1 MVGFRVFI
9 IHQNCHSDGIYSE
22 VSEIILKKPE
32 CLRLYSLTESLIKL
46 SQTTINSPTLWPSS
60 VLITVYFL
68 VGLIRVVR
76 FRMWW
81 NMCQELHTPELIAY
95 YNIASYWKKYCC
107 HHWKSE
113 GVQNKESFKISF
125 SRTTAPIRHQTCTVM
140 VSQVN
145 KDCNK
150 FYRNGMIFFRNSPVC
165 DVLLKCNFEYTFK
178 SNYSLIETLNEY
190 PGFFSSSLLGPG

>member
-1 MVGFRVFI
+1 MGSVVSSELVCVFVWSALESSSSI
-9 IHQNCHSDGIYSE
+9 RTVDGIYSE

-150 FYRNGMIFFRNSPVC
+150 FYRMIFFSGILQSVMFFFRVISSIH
-165 DVLLKCNFEYTFK
+165 LKAITV
-178 SNYSLIETLNEY
+178 SLKH
-190 PGFFSSSLLGPG
+190 